1 MKILPHQELEALVTA
16 IFVAADTP
24 VDIAQIVAAALVD
37 SNLKGVDSHGVLR
50 VPFYLEQIER
60 GWITPSARPTLQKEL
75 PGAAIVQGQ
84 HGFGIYTLGYALDLA
99 IQKAKANQIAVVG
112 LVESTHTGRV
122 GWFAERAARQGVIGI
137 IVGGG
142 AHGKDAH
149 MSVAPHGGA
158 QRIIATNPYTIGIPA
173 GRFPPVVVDISTSM
187 TAEGKLKFYRE
198 TGAALPSGWIIN
210 QTGQP
215 STNVADFYSGG
226 MILPIAGHKGYG
238 LGMAAEFLAG
248 ILLGEAHELNW
259 LILAL
264 ASTAFRS
271 EADFSADAEAFL
283 QTVKDA
289 PPAPGF
295 DEVLIPGEPEART
308 AARRSVDGIPLPTE
322 TWENLRRSAH
332 KVGVATTL

>member
-1 MKILPHQELEALVTA
+1 MKLLPHQELEALVTA
-16 IFVAADTP
+16 IFVAAGTP
-24 VDIAQIVAAALVD
+24 DDIAQVVAASLVD

-50 VPFYLEQIER
+50 VPFYLDQIEQ
-60 GWITPSARPTLQKEL
+60 GWIDPGARPTLQKDQ

-84 HGFGIYTLGYALDLA
+84 RGFGIYTLGYALDLA
-99 IQKAKANQIAVVG
+99 IEKAKTNQIATVG

-142 AHGKDAH
+142 AHGKEAH

-158 QRIIATNPYTIGIPA
+158 KRIIATNPYTIGLPA

-198 TGAALPSGWIIN
+198 TGSAVPPGWIIN

-238 LGMAAEFLAG
+238 LGVAAEFLAG

-264 ASTAFRS
+264 ESTAFRS
-271 EADFSADAEAFL
+271 ETDFAADAETFL
-283 QTVKDA
+283 QGVKAA

-295 DEVLIPGEPEART
+295 DEVLIPGEPEARM
-308 AARRSVDGIPLPTE
+308 AAQRSTEGIPLPDTI
-322 TWENLRRSAH
+322 WENLQRCAH
-332 KVGVATTL
+332 RVGVVIDR